1 MLVVEG
7 CGEVRSGIVYLS
19 VKERGLQVRE
29 AVGTAVLH
37 I

>member
-1 MLVVEG
+1 VLVVEG

-19 VKERGLQVRE
+19 VKKRRLEVRE